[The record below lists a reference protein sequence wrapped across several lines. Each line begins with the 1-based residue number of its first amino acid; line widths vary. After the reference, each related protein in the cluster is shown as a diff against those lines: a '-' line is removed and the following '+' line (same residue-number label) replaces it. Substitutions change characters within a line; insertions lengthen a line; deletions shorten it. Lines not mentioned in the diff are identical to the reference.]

1 MLDGSVPARWAVFS
15 QSDNLFITQQRL
27 HLRLGSGPRRNEPLP
42 ATVSPSASGSALAL
56 RPAPHRVLWQ
66 CSLERLLG
74 KEVTGSVSLYVLS
87 TPPVSLCDF
96 PRSSGGQRKP
106 IWCEESWALEGQI
119 PFLVLG
125 EVPSWG

>member
-56 RPAPHRVLWQ
+56 RPGSPQGSVAVLPGASVGKGGHRV
-66 CSLERLLG
+66 C
-74 KEVTGSVSLYVLS
+74 V
-87 TPPVSLCDF
+87 PVCAVHSACL
-96 PRSSGGQRKP
+96 
-106 IWCEESWALEGQI
+106 AL
-119 PFLVLG
+119 
-125 EVPSWG
+125 